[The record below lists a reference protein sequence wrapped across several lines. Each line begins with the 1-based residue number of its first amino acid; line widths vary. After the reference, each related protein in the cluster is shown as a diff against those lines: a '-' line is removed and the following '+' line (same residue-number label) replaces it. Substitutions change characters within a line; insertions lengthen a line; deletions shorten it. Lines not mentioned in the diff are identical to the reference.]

1 MSAQPAM
8 SHDPQ
13 VVADSP
19 RARYFAGF
27 LLALDESPEETALLL
42 RRASGTEAL
51 GFAELGRRIAARM
64 VALRRAGLRPGEV
77 VLIFSDTRAD
87 LYASFFAA
95 QFLGAVPSVMPPPTA
110 KQDAAHWREAHR
122 ALVARIRPGLVC
134 GLGGAIGA
142 LGETGVP
149 ALDFGALAAL
159 DDPTARR
166 PVPEAVAGDLA
177 LLQHS
182 SGTTGLKKGV
192 MLGYDALVRQAEAYG
207 AALDLQPGDKV
218 ASWLPLYHDMGL
230 IACTVLP
237 FVAAMPVLALDPFEW
252 LADPLSILR
261 LAEEERATLLWLP
274 NFAFDHL
281 AGAARRLR
289 GAALD
294 LSGLRAVINCSE
306 VCRAASMDRFL
317 DAFAPHGLSPET
329 LHTCYALAE
338 NVFAVTQSLLRPR
351 REDGASRPA
360 GPARLLLD
368 RAALD
373 AGHVVPVLPG
383 MPGAVELVS
392 SGRPIEGCA
401 LRFLPVGAPGADPD
415 AGPEGTDQDFGLDT
429 DLGEILIVSDCL
441 FDGYFGEPAL
451 SEERFVDGWLRTRD
465 LGFLHD
471 GELYVLGR
479 LDDVLIY
486 RGRNLVAPDLEAA
499 LAAVPAIRPGRAV
512 VFSIPDER
520 IGSDQIVVLYE
531 AAEGAPEDEAA
542 TGRAVRAV
550 LGEGFAVNPVHVGRL
565 SPGALR
571 KTTSGKISRALNR
584 AAFLRAGG
592 GNTP

>member
-1 MSAQPAM
+1 MKGAQPAM
-8 SHDPQ
+8 SFEQHAAP
-13 VVADSP
+13 DSP
-19 RARYFAGF
+19 RTRYFAGF
-27 LLALDESPEETALLL
+27 LLALEESPEETALLL
-42 RRASGTEAL
+42 HSAAGTEAL

-64 VALRRAGLRPGEV
+64 VALRRAGLRPGQV
-77 VLIFSDTRAD
+77 LLIFSDTRAD

-110 KQDAAHWREAHR
+110 KQDAAHWREVHR
-122 ALVARIRPGLVC
+122 ALVERIRPGLVC
-134 GLGGAIGA
+134 GLGAAIEA

-159 DDPTARR
+159 DDHTARR
-166 PVPEAVAGDLA
+166 PVPEPVAGDLA

-182 SGTTGLKKGV
+182 SGTTGLKKSV

-207 AALDLQPGDKV
+207 AALDLQQGDKV

-252 LADPLSILR
+252 LADPLSVLR
-261 LAEEERATLLWLP
+261 LAEAERATLLWLP

-317 DAFAPHGLSPET
+317 DAFAPHGLAPEA

-338 NVFAVTQSLLRPR
+338 NVFAVTQSPLRAH
-351 REDGASRPA
+351 REHGRSRPA

-368 RAALD
+368 REALD
-373 AGHVVPVLPG
+373 AGYVVPVLPG

-415 AGPEGTDQDFGLDT
+415 TGPDADLDT
-429 DLGEILIVSDCL
+429 DLGEVLIVSDCL
-441 FDGYFGEPAL
+441 FDGYLGEPAL

-499 LAAVPAIRPGRAV
+499 LAAVPAVKPGRAV

-531 AAEGAPEDEAA
+531 AAEGEPEDEAA
-542 TGRAVRAV
+542 IQASERAVRAV
-550 LGEGFAVNPVHVGRL
+550 LGEHFAVNPVHVARL
-565 SPGALR
+565 PPGALH

-584 AAFLRAGG
+584 AAFLRDGG
-592 GNTP
+592 EGAA

>member
-1 MSAQPAM
+1 MKGAQPAM
-8 SHDPQ
+8 SFEQYAP
-13 VVADSP
+13 ADSP

-27 LLALDESPEETALLL
+27 LLALDESPGETALLL
-42 RRASGTEAL
+42 HRAAGTEAL

-110 KQDAAHWREAHR
+110 KQDTTHWREAHR

-134 GLGGAIGA
+134 GLGAAIGA

-166 PVPEAVAGDLA
+166 PVPEPVAGDLA

-218 ASWLPLYHDMGL
+218 VSWLPLYHDMGL

-237 FVAAMPVLALDPFEW
+237 FVAAMPVLVLDPFEW
-252 LADPLSILR
+252 LADPLSVLR
-261 LAEEERATLLWLP
+261 LAETERATLLWLP

-317 DAFAPHGLSPET
+317 DAFAPYGLSPEA

-338 NVFAVTQSLLRPR
+338 NVFAVTQSPLRPR
-351 REDGASRPA
+351 REDGASRSA
-360 GPARLLLD
+360 GPGRLWLD

-373 AGHVVPVLPG
+373 AGHVLPVLPG

-401 LRFLPVGAPGADPD
+401 LRFLPAGAAGADPEAD
-415 AGPEGTDQDFGLDT
+415 RDTDQDAE
-429 DLGEILIVSDCL
+429 LGEILIASDCL
-441 FDGYFGEPAL
+441 FDGYLGEPAL

-465 LGFLHD
+465 LGFLHG

-499 LAAVPAIRPGRAV
+499 LAAVPAVKPGRAV
-512 VFSIPDER
+512 VFSIPDGR

-531 AAEGAPEDEAA
+531 AAQGASEDETA
-542 TGRAVRAV
+542 TERAVRAV

-565 SPGALR
+565 PPGALH

-592 GNTP
+592 GNAP